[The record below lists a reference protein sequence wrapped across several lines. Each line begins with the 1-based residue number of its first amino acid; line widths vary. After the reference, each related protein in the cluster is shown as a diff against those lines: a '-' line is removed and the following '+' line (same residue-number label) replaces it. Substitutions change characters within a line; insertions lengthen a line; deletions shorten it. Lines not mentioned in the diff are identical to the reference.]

1 MLYYRNEHAGTTMM
15 SLDVVVIGQEQLQQL
30 RDMGIT
36 DEALARRALEASGG
50 DIQAALEFIFGDDM

>member
-1 MLYYRNEHAGTTMM
+1 MM